1 MITQEQIDRIK
12 ELYRKSKAEGL
23 TSKEAEEQ
31 KTLRQ
36 EYIQAFKNNLRGTL
50 ETIKIQN
57 PDGSVIDVKKRHNEK
72 MECGSNGKIN
82 IEKTGE
88 NNQGWAGFRR
98 IKEKK

>member
-1 MITQEQIDRIK
+1 MITQEQINRIN
-12 ELYRKSKAEGL
+12 ELYRKSKAERL

-88 NNQGWAGFRR
+88 NNQG
-98 IKEKK
+98 